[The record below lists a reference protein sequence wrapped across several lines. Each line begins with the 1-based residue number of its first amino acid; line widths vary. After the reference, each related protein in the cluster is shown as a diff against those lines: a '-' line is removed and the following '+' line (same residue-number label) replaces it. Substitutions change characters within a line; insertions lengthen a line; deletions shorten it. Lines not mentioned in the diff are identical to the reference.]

1 MGMLKISICDDD
13 AIERKKI
20 LDNLKVYMAQHPELY
35 IESNVFAS
43 AFDILESF
51 EKTGGSDIL
60 LLDICMPGM
69 LGTELAHEIINYS
82 PNVDIIFLTT
92 SSDYAVDAFS
102 LHVADYIQKPFTQER
117 FNNSLDRVIAS
128 RKSKTWVL
136 ISSEGK
142 IHRIALEDILYVETR
157 DKRRVFFLS
166 SGERLTTWLSFDEIK
181 ESLLWNSSFV
191 ACGASYIVNLSHV
204 SNFEGTNLVIE
215 DGSIIPVPRRL
226 RSQLKEEFFS
236 YYINEAKR

>member
-1 MGMLKISICDDD
+1 MLKISICDDD

-43 AFDILESF
+43 AFDILEAF

-69 LGTELAHEIINYS
+69 LGTELAHEITNIS
-82 PNVDIIFLTT
+82 PSVDIIFLTT
-92 SSDYAVDAFS
+92 SSDYAVEAFS

-117 FNNSLDRVIAS
+117 FNASLDRVISS
-128 RKSKTWVL
+128 RKNKAWILV
-136 ISSEGK
+136 SSEGK
-142 IHRIALEDILYVETR
+142 VHRIAIEEILYVETR

-166 SGERLTTWLSFDEIK
+166 SGKSLVTWLSFEEIK
-181 ESLLWNSSFV
+181 EILLKYSSFV
-191 ACGASYIVNLSHV
+191 TCGASFIINLSHV
-204 SNFEGTNLVIE
+204 SNFTGVNLIME
-215 DGSIIPVPRRL
+215 NGSIIPVPRRL
-226 RSQLKEEFFS
+226 RSQIREDFFS

>member
-1 MGMLKISICDDD
+1 MLKISICDDD

-20 LDNLKVYMAQHPELY
+20 LNNLKVYMAQSSKLH
-35 IESNVFAS
+35 IESNVFSS
-43 AFDILESF
+43 AFDILDSF
-51 EKTGGSDIL
+51 EKTGGSDII

-69 LGTELAHEIINYS
+69 LGTELAQEIINYS

-117 FNNSLDRVIAS
+117 FNASLDRVIAS
-128 RKSKTWVL
+128 RRSKTWLLV
-136 ISSEGK
+136 SSEGK

-157 DKRRVFFLS
+157 NKRRVFFLS
-166 SGERLTTWLSFDEIK
+166 SGESLNTWLSLDEIK
-181 ESLLWNSSFV
+181 ERLLGNSSFV
-191 ACGASYIVNLSHV
+191 ACGASFIVNLSHV
-204 SNFEGTNLVIE
+204 SHFSGTNIVIE

-226 RSQLKEEFFS
+226 RSQIKEEFFA
-236 YYINEAKR
+236 YYTNKAKE